1 MTLFTAK
8 KTDIDLLKR
17 YNFDPEKQEKRIKI
31 LEYTLPGA
39 LLIILMAAFILFNL
53 FKGIDLD
60 NQISDY
66 ENKIAELESARIDAL
81 EQQNKNRLLT
91 ADFQV
96 LSEAKEKSNE
106 EASRYGYL
114 SSKLLDD
121 INSACGKKADVKLM
135 DFSSEGILFT
145 FQTKSLNYSDIN
157 VIVKSI
163 EKLEYFDEVTYTG
176 YSKVSEKAYSFS
188 VVCRFKGENNESEVA
203 Q

>member
-1 MTLFTAK
+1 MALFTVK

-17 YNFDPEKQEKRIKI
+17 YNFNPEKQEKRIKI

-39 LLIILMAAFILFNL
+39 FLIILMAAFILFNL

-66 ENKIAELESARIDAL
+66 ENKIAELETARIDAL
-81 EQQNKNRLLT
+81 EQQNKNKLLT

-114 SSKLLDD
+114 GAKLLDD

-145 FQTKSLNYSDIN
+145 FQTKSLNYGDIN

-188 VVCRFKGENNESEVA
+188 VVCRFKGENKESEVA

>member
-1 MTLFTAK
+1 MTLFTVK

-17 YNFDPEKQEKRIKI
+17 YNFNPEKQEKRIKI
-31 LEYTLPGA
+31 LKYTLPGA
-39 LLIILMAAFILFNL
+39 FLMILMAAFILFNL

-66 ENKIAELESARIDAL
+66 ENKIAELESARVDAL
-81 EQQNKNRLLT
+81 EQQNKNKLLT

-114 SSKLLDD
+114 DSKLLDD

-188 VVCRFKGENNESEVA
+188 VVCRFKGENDESEVA

>member
-1 MTLFTAK
+1 MALFTVK

-17 YNFDPEKQEKRIKI
+17 YNFNPEKQEKRIKI

-39 LLIILMAAFILFNL
+39 FLIILMAAFILFNL

-66 ENKIAELESARIDAL
+66 ENKIAELESARIEAL
-81 EQQNKNRLLT
+81 EQQNKYKLLT

>member
-1 MTLFTAK
+1 MTLFTVK

-17 YNFDPEKQEKRIKI
+17 YNFNPEKQEKRIKI

-81 EQQNKNRLLT
+81 EQQNKNKLLT

>member
-1 MTLFTAK
+1 MALFTVK

-17 YNFDPEKQEKRIKI
+17 YNFNPEKQEKRIKI

-39 LLIILMAAFILFNL
+39 FLIILMLAFIIFNL
-53 FKGIDLD
+53 YKGIDLD

-66 ENKIAELESARIDAL
+66 ENKIAELESARIEAL
-81 EQQNKNRLLT
+81 EQQNKYKLLT

-145 FQTKSLNYSDIN
+145 FQTKFLNYGDIN

>member
-1 MTLFTAK
+1 MTLFTVK

-17 YNFDPEKQEKRIKI
+17 YNFNPEKQEKRIKI
-31 LEYTLPGA
+31 LKYTLPGA
-39 LLIILMAAFILFNL
+39 LLMILMAAFILFNL

-66 ENKIAELESARIDAL
+66 ENKIAELESARVDAL
-81 EQQNKNRLLT
+81 EQQNKNKLLT

-114 SSKLLDD
+114 DSKLLDD

-188 VVCRFKGENNESEVA
+188 VVCRFKGENDESEVA